1 MKHNGT
7 LLKPQPYY
15 IYSFLKVYNNN
26 NNNYSY
32 ENFKNIKILKRILL
46 MFDIKIRFKLYSVF
60 IIRYQNFLTL
70 TLCNILY

>member
-15 IYSFLKVYNNN
+15 IYSFLKVYNN

-70 TLCNILY
+70 TFCNILY